1 MRKIWFY
8 ILASGLVLSC
18 SAQLSAQT
26 NTSKNPDPS
35 ANNVSPI
42 LNHTVKKGETYYSLS
57 KQYKTTVKAL
67 QELNPD
73 FPVLKTGA
81 VIKVKPA
88 TSNADGKVPIEGAP
102 TSTSTNTQSNA
113 SSSNVVG
120 NGNPGTS
127 SSAANSGGG
136 NLTINTQTTNG
147 NAIGKVGNRNS
158 STAKNGNTTPVSSGV
173 AVNKSISSQ
182 DSIKRIK
189 EAARVERTNLLLA
202 SDLDKA
208 AVVVTV
214 LSGETLYSL
223 SKKYGISVDRIKNLN
238 DLESDNLQVG
248 QVLVLPP
255 EARKNTTVTSGN
267 GLNSSGGTDANSVN
281 TQNLTTSA
289 VDTKSNNS
297 DLQSQTQQVEDK
309 PVIIPNNAIA
319 PNPVILSQKD
329 SVANVQNGKTATS
342 SSTTVKNTDGNKR
355 DAGGMP
361 ELGAKKKIALKEY
374 EKNVKVSV
382 GQTGMDPERHWVLA
396 NNHKNGEVVALVNPD
411 TKTIVWC
418 VVMGPAKGKPDS
430 EIIISESLSRKLN
443 VDTKKSKL
451 IFRYA
456 AP

>member
-88 TSNADGKVPIEGAP
+88 TSNVDGKVPIEGAP
-102 TSTSTNTQSNA
+102 TSTTTNTQSNA

-120 NGNPGTS
+120 NGSVGTTGSSASVGGS
-127 SSAANSGGG
+127 SSTVITQSTNISST
-136 NLTINTQTTNG
+136 TIGKTGNG
-147 NAIGKVGNRNS
+147 NSPAV
-158 STAKNGNTTPVSSGV
+158 KNGNSNSVSS
-173 AVNKSISSQ
+173 ATAISKSTSAQ

-255 EARKNTTVTSGN
+255 EARKNTTITSGN

-281 TQNLTTSA
+281 TQNLATSA

-329 SVANVQNGKTATS
+329 SVANVRYQNDCLVCGNGSGK
-342 SSTTVKNTDGNKR
+342 R
-355 DAGGMP
+355 
-361 ELGAKKKIALKEY
+361 
-374 EKNVKVSV
+374 
-382 GQTGMDPERHWVLA
+382 QTG
-396 NNHKNGEVVALVNPD
+396 
-411 TKTIVWC
+411 
-418 VVMGPAKGKPDS
+418 
-430 EIIISESLSRKLN
+430 
-443 VDTKKSKL
+443 
-451 IFRYA
+451 F
-456 AP
+456 